1 MKGYIISVI
10 GAALLASA
18 ASMLAPEKWSK
29 YINIITGLVVICTII
44 SPVAKI
50 SPEDIFSS
58 FTSEPEL
65 VQEGEELRQT
75 LIEEELEKRI
85 NEDIEQRLEQE
96 FNIKCRAQCKISADA
111 EGKIERVEKITIYD
125 AELPPKAAARLCEV
139 YGIDKIENE

>member
-1 MKGYIISVI
+1 
-10 GAALLASA
+10 
-18 ASMLAPEKWSK
+18 MLAPEKWSK
-29 YINIITGLVVICTII
+29 YIKIITGLVVICTII

-58 FTSEPEL
+58 FPSEPEL
-65 VQEGEELRQT
+65 VQDGEELRQT

-111 EGKIERVEKITIYD
+111 EGKIEGVEKITIYD